1 MQRAH
6 SAQVYAHML
15 KTFHGSLSTPDSVD
29 VQLGSGPE
37 AGAYLVAETEVPP
50 MNDRDLRTTLRRRM
64 RTQQI
69 EGTTGVCQHARTDR
83 TICGCVHG
91 HDGGKHATICNIG
104 GGVTQR
110 HDGIRD
116 ALFVWL
122 EGIGR
127 SPHKEQE
134 IPRWNTASERAR
146 LDIVLSDPR
155 LGEVCVD
162 VSVVTT
168 VTQGAGRGALRG
180 LERRERRKHLRY
192 PGRGLYPFVLDI
204 RGK

>member
-1 MQRAH
+1 
-6 SAQVYAHML
+6 
-15 KTFHGSLSTPDSVD
+15 
-29 VQLGSGPE
+29 
-37 AGAYLVAETEVPP
+37 

-64 RTQQI
+64 RIQQI
-69 EGTTGVCQHARTDR
+69 EGSTGVCQHARTDR

-146 LDIVLSDPR
+146 LDPVLCDPR
-155 LGEVCVD
+155 LGEVCVLTCQW
-162 VSVVTT
+162 S
-168 VTQGAGRGALRG
+168 Q
-180 LERRERRKHLRY
+180 
-192 PGRGLYPFVLDI
+192 P
-204 RGK
+204 